1 RDLSVAYAA
10 RRAGRAPEWE
20 PLPVQYADYALWQRE
35 LLGDEG
41 DADSLISRQVDYWR
55 QTLAGAPEELAL
67 PVDRVRPAAPSHRGH
82 DVALMVP
89 ADVHA
94 RLVGVARAE
103 GVTTFMVL
111 QAALAMLLS
120 KLGAGTDIP
129 IGSANAGRMDEALED
144 LVGFFINTLVL
155 RTDLTGDPTFR
166 EVLARVRETSLSA
179 FAHQDVPFERLV
191 EELAPSRSMA
201 RHPLFQVMLQV
212 QNNAEAVLDLEG
224 VRTGGVTAGATAAKF
239 DLDASVSEV
248 FDAQGAAAGLRGS
261 VVASADLF
269 DRGTVERLVARWV
282 RVLERLAADPELR
295 LGALDVLDEAERHR
309 VLTEWNGTVA
319 EVASGSV
326 PELFEAQVARTPG
339 AVAVV
344 AGGVEVSYAE
354 LDVRANWLARRLVA
368 QGVGPESFVGVCLE
382 RGVETVVALLA
393 VLKAGG
399 AYLPIDPGYPAE
411 RIAYML
417 GDAAPVVVLVS
428 TGTVA
433 AVPRSDAAVVV
444 LDDIE
449 LAGVEEGPL
458 GVVIRPEHPA
468 YVIYT
473 SGSTGRPKGVVVE
486 HRSVA
491 GLLGWA
497 AAEFSGEDFRRVLV
511 STSFNFDVSVFE
523 LFGPLVS
530 GGSVEVVGDLLA
542 LADADSGVGDV
553 SLVSGVP
560 SAFGQMVASGEIQ
573 ARPRTV
579 VLAGEVLTADAV
591 AGIRAAIPGGR
602 VANIYGPTEATVYT
616 TAWYSDT
623 DVAGVVPIGRPISN
637 ARVYVLDGSLS
648 PVPVGVA
655 GELYIAG
662 VGLARGYLGRPELTG
677 ERFVADPFSSDGG
690 RLYRTGDVVR
700 WNADGQVEYLGR
712 ADEQVKVRGF
722 RIELGEVQ
730 SVLAAHP
737 EVAQAVVIARED
749 VPGDKRLVAYA
760 VPNDGASEGELPVRV
775 AEFASDRLPSYMV
788 PSAVVVLD
796 ALPLNANGK
805 LDRKALPAPDYS
817 AGKAGA
823 GRGASNLREELLC
836 GVFAQVLGLPEVG
849 VDDDFFALG
858 GHSLLAVRLIS
869 RVRTVLGVE
878 VPLRALFETP
888 TVAGLAAGLTGAGQ
902 ARLALTAGER
912 PERIPPSFAQQRLWF
927 IDQLEGPSSTYN
939 IPFTLRMAG
948 DVDRAALGLAFRD
961 VIGRHEVL
969 RTVFPT
975 AEGGEPYQKVIEPA
989 DVDWQLGVI
998 AVEPA
1003 ELDAAVA
1010 EAAAYAFDL
1019 SDEAPIRATLFEAG
1033 PGERVLVVVLH
1044 HIAGD
1049 GWSTAPLARDL
1060 STAYA
1065 ARSAGEAP
1073 EWAPLPVQYADYA
1086 LWQRELL
1093 GDEADPGSVIARH
1106 MGYWREALAD
1116 SPEELALPF
1125 DRSRPTVA
1133 SHVGH
1138 RVPVEIPAEVH
1149 ARVGEVAR
1157 AEGVTPFMAL
1167 QAALAMT
1174 LSRLGA
1180 GTDIPIGSANAG
1192 RTDEALDDLVGFFIN
1207 TLVLRTDLT
1216 GDPTFREVLDRVRET
1231 SLSALAHQEVPFE
1244 RLVEELAPSRSM
1256 ARHPLF
1262 QVQLDLQNHAEAVF
1276 DLPGAEG
1283 GGTSSDTAVA
1293 KFDVEVRLTETYDE
1307 QGAPAGVWGQV
1318 VGAADLFDRETV
1330 EGLGERLV

>member
-1 RDLSVAYAA
+1 
-10 RRAGRAPEWE
+10 
-20 PLPVQYADYALWQRE
+20 
-35 LLGDEG
+35 
-41 DADSLISRQVDYWR
+41 
-55 QTLAGAPEELAL
+55 
-67 PVDRVRPAAPSHRGH
+67 
-82 DVALMVP
+82 
-89 ADVHA
+89 
-94 RLVGVARAE
+94 
-103 GVTTFMVL
+103 
-111 QAALAMLLS
+111 
-120 KLGAGTDIP
+120 
-129 IGSANAGRMDEALED
+129 
-144 LVGFFINTLVL
+144 
-155 RTDLTGDPTFR
+155 
-166 EVLARVRETSLSA
+166 
-179 FAHQDVPFERLV
+179 
-191 EELAPSRSMA
+191 
-201 RHPLFQVMLQV
+201 
-212 QNNAEAVLDLEG
+212 
-224 VRTGGVTAGATAAKF
+224 
-239 DLDASVSEV
+239 
-248 FDAQGAAAGLRGS
+248 
-261 VVASADLF
+261 
-269 DRGTVERLVARWV
+269 
-282 RVLERLAADPELR
+282 
-295 LGALDVLDEAERHR
+295 
-309 VLTEWNGTVA
+309 
-319 EVASGSV
+319 
-326 PELFEAQVARTPG
+326 
-339 AVAVV
+339 
-344 AGGVEVSYAE
+344 
-354 LDVRANWLARRLVA
+354 
-368 QGVGPESFVGVCLE
+368 
-382 RGVETVVALLA
+382 
-393 VLKAGG
+393 
-399 AYLPIDPGYPAE
+399 PIDPGYPAE

-417 GDAAPVVVLVS
+417 VDAKPVVVLAS
-428 TGTVA
+428 AGTA
-433 AVPRSDAAVVV
+433 AVVPSSDATVVV
-444 LDDIE
+444 LDEIE
-449 LAGVEEGPL
+449 LAGLEGGPL
-458 GVVIRPEHPA
+458 GTVIWPEHPA

-497 AAEFSGEDFRRVLV
+497 AAEFGGADFSRVLV

-542 LADADSGVGDV
+542 LADADASIGDV

-560 SAFGQMVASGEIQ
+560 SAFAQMVASGEIL

-579 VLAGEVLTADAV
+579 VLAGEALTADAV
-591 AGIRAAIPGGR
+591 AGIRRAIPGAR
-602 VANIYGPTEATVYT
+602 VANVYGPTEATVYT
-616 TAWYSDT
+616 TAWCSDVEV
-623 DVAGVVPIGRPISN
+623 DGVVPIGRPISN

-648 PVPVGVA
+648 PVPAGVS

-662 VGLARGYLGRPELTG
+662 AGLARGYLGRPELTG
-677 ERFVADPFSSDGG
+677 ERFVADPFASDGG

-700 WNADGQVEYLGR
+700 WSQDGQVEYLGR

-749 VPGDKRLVAYA
+749 VPGDKRLVAYV
-760 VPNDGASEGELPVRV
+760 VPSDGASAGELPPRV
-775 AEFASDRLPSYMV
+775 VGFASDRLPSYMV

-796 ALPLNANGK
+796 AMPLNVNGK

-817 AGKAGA
+817 AGKVGA
-823 GRGASNLREELLC
+823 GRGPSNLREELLC

-869 RVRTVLGVE
+869 RVRTVLGIE

-888 TVAGLAAGLTGAGQ
+888 TVAGLAAGLMGAGQ
-902 ARLALTAGER
+902 ARPALTAGER
-912 PERIPPSFAQQRLWF
+912 TERVPLSFAQQRLWF
-927 IDQLEGPSSTYN
+927 ISQLEGPSSTYN
-939 IPFTLRMAG
+939 IPFALRMAG
-948 DVDRAALGLAFRD
+948 DVDRDALGLAFRD

-975 AEGGEPYQKVIEPA
+975 AEGGEPYQSVVELA
-989 DVDWQLGVI
+989 DLDWQLGVI
-998 AVEPA
+998 EVAPT

-1010 EAAAYAFDL
+1010 EAEAYAFDL
-1019 SDEAPIRATLFEAG
+1019 SAEAPIRATLFEAG
-1033 PGERVLVVVLH
+1033 PDERVLVVVLH

-1073 EWAPLPVQYADYA
+1073 DWTPLPVQYADYA

-1093 GDEADPGSVIARH
+1093 GDESDADSVIAH
-1106 MGYWREALAD
+1106 QMAYWREALAD

-1125 DRSRPTVA
+1125 DRSRPAVA

-1149 ARVGEVAR
+1149 ARLVEVAR

-1167 QAALAMT
+1167 QAALAML

-1207 TLVLRTDLT
+1207 TLVVRTDLT
-1216 GDPTFREVLDRVRET
+1216 GDPTFREVLDRVREA

-1256 ARHPLF
+1256 SRHPLF
-1262 QVQLDLQNHAEAVF
+1262 QV
-1276 DLPGAEG
+1276 
-1283 GGTSSDTAVA
+1283 
-1293 KFDVEVRLTETYDE
+1293 
-1307 QGAPAGVWGQV
+1307 
-1318 VGAADLFDRETV
+1318 
-1330 EGLGERLV
+1330 